1 MPNGHRM
8 QQRPRRQRLELS
20 SSVQSGMH
28 LEMSCPVN
36 VNLSLRKQ
44 SLELENIQLREDL
57 VEAKNRI
64 LALYGQLKKMKPRDF
79 SEFDYISSDDDTV
92 TAGSRARRRSCGDEF
107 GLFKGTEKGDKKR
120 SLINLIR
127 NRCLD

>member
-1 MPNGHRM
+1 M
-8 QQRPRRQRLELS
+8 QQTPRRHRLELS

-28 LEMSCPVN
+28 LEMSCPVY

-57 VEAKNRI
+57 DEAKNRI
-64 LALYGQLKKMKPRDF
+64 LTLYGQLKKIKPREF
-79 SEFDYISSDDDTV
+79 SDLDYVSSDDSTV
-92 TAGSRARRRSCGDEF
+92 TAGSRARRRSSGDEF
-107 GLFKGTEKGDKKR
+107 GLFKGTVKQDKKR